1 MYTNFSYLLSFQKQ
15 SQKSE
20 SGVTAGDAPEKDKS
34 SRPLEPYRRM
44 LPGMKLKKEPES
56 ERVGGIRLDGKPGEG
71 EEQVEEE
78 EGEKED
84 EERPSLPT
92 PRKRLLNFKIPLV
105 RGAGQR
111 RDQQMSVVARRKLF
125 RGGTCVSQTTFTD
138 LFFTLV
144 GKGSSHFVFLP

>member
-1 MYTNFSYLLSFQKQ
+1 MPSSPLGVYMPLIILLLIPQKL

-20 SGVTAGDAPEKDKS
+20 GGSISAAAAVSDTAERDKP

-44 LPGMKLKKEPES
+44 LPGMKLKKEGED
-56 ERVGGIRLDGKPGEG
+56 EDTRVGQDSKTGEG
-71 EEQVEEE
+71 EKSEGAEGE
-78 EGEKED
+78 EGD
-84 EERPSLPT
+84 EEDRPSLPT

-125 RGGTCVSQTTFTD
+125 RGGM
-138 LFFTLV
+138 
-144 GKGSSHFVFLP
+144 

>member
-1 MYTNFSYLLSFQKQ
+1 MHKAYYVCYYVPQKQ

-20 SGVTAGDAPEKDKS
+20 GGSTFAAAAAMGDATEKDKP

-44 LPGMKLKKEPES
+44 LPGMNLEKEGEDEDAHGRRDS
-56 ERVGGIRLDGKPGEG
+56 KTGEG
-71 EEQVEEE
+71 EKREEVEGE
-78 EGEKED
+78 EGD
-84 EERPSLPT
+84 EEDGPSLPT

-125 RGGTCVSQTTFTD
+125 RGGM
-138 LFFTLV
+138 
-144 GKGSSHFVFLP
+144 

>member
-1 MYTNFSYLLSFQKQ
+1 MYSRNIILCPIAHNDTPQKQ

-20 SGVTAGDAPEKDKS
+20 GGSTCTATATGDIAEKDKP

-44 LPGMKLKKEPES
+44 LPGMKLKKEGEDEES
-56 ERVGGIRLDGKPGEG
+56 SGRQDSKTGGEG
-71 EEQVEEE
+71 EKRERVEGD
-78 EGEKED
+78 EGD
-84 EERPSLPT
+84 EEDGPLLPT

-125 RGGTCVSQTTFTD
+125 REGM
-138 LFFTLV
+138 
-144 GKGSSHFVFLP
+144 